1 MHFFFKYVFTIV
13 NPFFRCICIWVSAF
27 FFSIYNSVVVELDPE
42 AKPMKNM
49 RLKCQKPTRTRTLPF
64 QSPES
69 RLRFPVRVPWCQR
82 IALNEMNWLTLVS
95 RRVLLQLQL
104 KF

>member
-1 MHFFFKYVFTIV
+1 MHFFLNMFLPLLTLFSLHLHLGV
-13 NPFFRCICIWVSAF
+13 C